1 MSNVIE
7 NLALVDVANTE
18 QALRTT
24 EALRSE
30 QIRFYLNTALCQ
42 SPPKISKTAK
52 AIQFMKHFGLL
63 SRFMRGPVANGTHH
77 ITAVLTNNSLTE
89 TQQWKYRLN
98 KTSDVGVRI
107 RVLSSKKKTKDNYMS
122 LESLIHDM
130 VRSKTA
136 SDLPDMLVMCTH
148 SKRANDLYEFIKI
161 LKKGNMNFARIG
173 IHHITLSIMFDE
185 ADKNIAL
192 ISDCLR
198 QIDTLV
204 TDKSHGKRMDDVLRD
219 VHFITATPFET
230 FWKTLS
236 SIGIDSLKNLNSAL
250 KDMDPDSV
258 LHISQKELMLKYR
271 YLSEH
276 NHRKDVDCC
285 TEDPV
290 DYVARVITIIRYEE
304 GLKPRGT
311 PLTLF
316 APSATLVG
324 SHNAMK
330 NMLLSAGIGTVLIM
344 NGQNKGFYTHGSPN
358 KPSSVDEFNSRHD
371 VHGELKDTLVKWR
384 ELYPMES
391 IAITGNYCIQRG
403 VTFNTQGF
411 NFTDLI
417 VSHYHMKDLEALIQL
432 LGRGNGG
439 KEYVDI
445 MNIWAPDEVVKAA
458 NARIALVNELLSKD
472 PAEFKGRDF
481 REMTKK
487 ERMEVAMTV
496 PIVIQLTKETYSE
509 VASTKKG
516 RTWDE
521 TSIIRILET
530 RHAGLSTTL
539 RGLKKSQISEIQ
551 EKTHTT
557 GEKAGTNTDSYK
569 KHILDYVNASIDS
582 PPRKFVSDVKPKQRA
597 TDFFQMFLDPFEHRV
612 IVSAFYGS
620 RLSAEEEEDDD
631 SVGSTEDVSVISH
644 A

>member
-1 MSNVIE
+1 MSNV
-7 NLALVDVANTE
+7 
-18 QALRTT
+18 
-24 EALRSE
+24 E
-30 QIRFYLNTALCQ
+30 QICFYLNTALCQ
-42 SPPKISKTAK
+42 SPPMISKTAK

-63 SRFMRGPVANGTHH
+63 SRFIRGPAANGTHH
-77 ITAVLTNNSLTE
+77 ITVVLTNNSLTE

-107 RVLSSKKKTKDNYMS
+107 RVLSSNKKTKDNYMS
-122 LESLIHDM
+122 LEGLTHDM
-130 VRSKTA
+130 LRSKTA

-148 SKRANDLYEFIKI
+148 SKRAEDLYELIKI
-161 LKKGNMNFARIG
+161 LKQGNMNFARIG

-204 TDKSHGKRMDDVLRD
+204 EDMSDGKRMDNVLRN
-219 VHFITATPFET
+219 VHFITATPFAT
-230 FWKTLS
+230 FWKKLS
-236 SIGIDSLKNLNSAL
+236 SIGIDSLKNLNTAL
-250 KDMDPDSV
+250 KEMDPNSV
-258 LHISQKELMLKYR
+258 LHISQKELMTKYR

-276 NHRKDVDCC
+276 NHRKDIDYS

-290 DYVARVITIIRYEE
+290 DYAARVIAKIRCEE
-304 GLKPRGT
+304 VLKPRDA

-316 APSATLVG
+316 TPSATLVD
-324 SHNAMK
+324 SHDAMK
-330 NMLLSAGIGTVLIM
+330 DMLLSLDIDAVLIM
-344 NGQNKGFYTHGSPN
+344 NGQKKGFYTRDSPN
-358 KPSSVDEFNSRHD
+358 KPLTVDEFNSAHY

-384 ELYPMES
+384 ELHPTES
-391 IAITGNYCIQRG
+391 IGITGNYCIQRG

-417 VSHYHMKDLEALIQL
+417 VSHYHLKDLESLIQL
-432 LGRGNGG
+432 FGRANGG

-458 NARIALVNELLSKD
+458 NTRIALVNELLSKD
-472 PAEFKGRDF
+472 PTEFKGCDF

-496 PIVIQLTKETYSE
+496 PVIIQLTKETYSE
-509 VASTKKG
+509 LTSAKKG

-521 TSIIRILET
+521 KSIIRTLDAH
-530 RHAGLSTTL
+530 HAGLSATL
-539 RGLKKSQISEIQ
+539 GGLKKSQISEIQ
-551 EKTHTT
+551 DKTHKE
-557 GEKAGTNTDSYK
+557 GEKAGNHTDSYK
-569 KHILDYVNASIDS
+569 KHIIDYVAAAADS
-582 PPRKFVSDVKPKQRA
+582 PPRKFVSDVKPKQRT
-597 TDFFQMFLDPFEHRV
+597 TDFFQMFLDPFDYRV
-612 IVSAFYGS
+612 VVSVFYGS
-620 RLSAEEEEDDD
+620 HLASGEEDD
-631 SVGSTEDVSVISH
+631 SVSSSGDKNVISH